1 MESITKIYMTVHTK
15 EGTYQK
21 LITSNDPKGY
31 TKKDVTLAEKWTHLL
46 SKMEMSVKLNV
57 EV

>member
-15 EGTYQK
+15 DGTYQK
-21 LITSNDPKGY
+21 LLTSNDSKGY
-31 TKKDVTLAEKWTHLL
+31 TKKDIALAEKWTHLL
-46 SKMEMSVKLNV
+46 NKMEMSIKLNV